1 MISTILLMSCQTLPT
16 EYINL
21 EWTLFPDPN
30 VEGVCVVTYNDET
43 KKVEMPLWFWKKIT
57 EYVIDTEANI
67 EILEKLKK

>member
-1 MISTILLMSCQTLPT
+1 MSCQTLPKEFT
-16 EYINL
+16 DL

-30 VEGVCVVTYNDET
+30 VNGECVVEYLENL
-43 KKVEMPLWFWKKIT
+43 KKVQMPLWYWKKIT